1 VSVPFCVGRGGEG
14 GAVAGAADLDAFMD
28 IATVQS
34 GQRDRIGP
42 IKSVR
47 ASRSD
52 QTVASDAE

>member
-1 VSVPFCVGRGGEG
+1 VPVPFCVGRGGEG
-14 GAVAGAADLDAFMD
+14 GPVARAADRDAVMD
-28 IATVQS
+28 VGSVQS

-52 QTVASDAE
+52 QAVASDAE